1 MHQVLAGRQA
11 GVARQGRGRRGRRA
25 AGEGQTHGRVA
36 GAEQESRLQE
46 GQRVSCIILVFLFDI
61 L

>member
-11 GVARQGRGRRGRRA
+11 GVAGQGRGRRGRRA
-25 AGEGQTHGRVA
+25 AGEGPAHGRVA

-46 GQRVSCIILVFLFDI
+46 GQRVSCIILMSVFV
-61 L
+61 